1 MWVFEDGCGVGAG
14 VWGVRLG
21 WWCGGG
27 SFTTIIVDIEVIY
40 RTLCGGLKEVW
51 CGGRG
56 VGGGCDGVEG
66 GSFTTIIVD
75 IEVIYR
81 ALCGILAPPKFH
93 PSTT

>member
-40 RTLCGGLKEVW
+40 R
-51 CGGRG
+51 
-56 VGGGCDGVEG
+56 
-66 GSFTTIIVD
+66 
-75 IEVIYR
+75 